1 MLTVMSMPC
10 NRKTILLINMFMKYL
25 LFLLFPCQ
33 LFAQKSSLLIRH
45 VNVVDV
51 QTGQVLTSQNVLI
64 TGNRIEKI
72 TANAITP
79 KNATIINGSGKFLIP
94 GLWDMHVHV
103 FNNVSDRAPNEY
115 YHPLF
120 IANGVTSVRDM
131 WTKPKNMHYITSWRG
146 DMEIQA
152 GALPRYVSVGTLVDG
167 VPRVWPN
174 SDTVRNG
181 EEARAMVR
189 TVKKG
194 GVDFFK
200 VYSNLS
206 REAYFAIADEC
217 KKLNFPF
224 AGHVPNG
231 ISMAEAAN
239 AGQKSQEHV
248 GHWAMFMELSDK
260 EEKFKN
266 IKPADFTPALRTE
279 LFESIS
285 EQKAAALAA
294 VFVKNGTAFCPT
306 LVQYR
311 GATIADDKEVQG
323 DERLQ
328 YVDSFDKSNWAL
340 IPGGYRQPNSFRQ
353 IRYQKGLDVVRM
365 FHKNGVQIL
374 AGTDLGNP
382 FVYAGFSLH
391 DELSLLVKAGL
402 SPLAALQ
409 TATINPATYV
419 GKQDELGTVT
429 QGKLADLILLDDNPL
444 SNIVNTKKINAVIV
458 NGQLL
463 KREDLDKLLEQG
475 KENIRILEKLEK

>member
-1 MLTVMSMPC
+1 M
-10 NRKTILLINMFMKYL
+10 
-25 LFLLFPCQ
+25 
-33 LFAQKSSLLIRH
+33 
-45 VNVVDV
+45 
-51 QTGQVLTSQNVLI
+51 
-64 TGNRIEKI
+64 
-72 TANAITP
+72 
-79 KNATIINGSGKFLIP
+79 
-94 GLWDMHVHV
+94 HV

-340 IPGGYRQPNSFRQ
+340 IPGGYRQPNFIQ
-353 IRYQKGLDVVRM
+353 TNTVPEGAGCCTDV
-365 FHKNGVQIL
+365 
-374 AGTDLGNP
+374 
-382 FVYAGFSLH
+382 S
-391 DELSLLVKAGL
+391 
-402 SPLAALQ
+402 
-409 TATINPATYV
+409 
-419 GKQDELGTVT
+419 
-429 QGKLADLILLDDNPL
+429 
-444 SNIVNTKKINAVIV
+444 
-458 NGQLL
+458 
-463 KREDLDKLLEQG
+463 
-475 KENIRILEKLEK
+475 